1 MLRWGKPK
9 KNKKRFDARYFMNE
23 REERIDELHPGDPG
37 IGDPGISSIEREEG
51 DEEEEEFEVGGSPF
65 PGGSIEDLPPISDDI
80 LQQEKEK
87 ALATKLGLPW
97 RGKRG
102 PNKME
107 PGDFDWGR
115 IPDELDPVE
124 VGWDDV
130 VDELE
135 SAKRKSSRTSEL
147 EET

>member
-1 MLRWGKPK
+1 MSRWGKPI
-9 KNKKRFDARYFMNE
+9 KNKKRFDARYFMSE

-37 IGDPGISSIEREEG
+37 ISSMERDEEG
-51 DEEEEEFEVGGSPF
+51 EEEEFEVGGSPF

-97 RGKRG
+97 REKRG

-107 PGDFDWGR
+107 PGDFDWGEVS
-115 IPDELDPVE
+115 DELDPVE

-130 VDELE
+130 ADELKA
-135 SAKRKSSRTSEL
+135 AKKISSRASEL

>member
-1 MLRWGKPK
+1 MSRWGKPK
-9 KNKKRFDARYFMNE
+9 KNKKRFDARYFMSE

-37 IGDPGISSIEREEG
+37 VGSLERG
-51 DEEEEEFEVGGSPF
+51 RDEEEESKVRGSPF
-65 PGGSIEDLPPISDDI
+65 PGGSIEDLPPVSDDI

-97 RGKRG
+97 RGERG
-102 PNKME
+102 PGKMKS
-107 PGDFDWGR
+107 GDFDWSSVS
-115 IPDELDPVE
+115 DELDPVE
-124 VGWDDV
+124 LEWNDV
-130 VDELE
+130 ADELE

>member
-1 MLRWGKPK
+1 MSRWGKPI

-37 IGDPGISSIEREEG
+37 IGSKKRG
-51 DEEEEEFEVGGSPF
+51 EEELEVDGTPF

-87 ALATKLGLPW
+87 ALAAKLGLPW
-97 RGKRG
+97 RGKG
-102 PNKME
+102 APNKME
-107 PGDFDWGR
+107 PGDFDWSEVS
-115 IPDELDPVE
+115 DELDPVE

-130 VDELE
+130 ADELE
-135 SAKRKSSRTSEL
+135 TAKKISSRTSEL

>member
-1 MLRWGKPK
+1 MSRWGKPI
-9 KNKKRFDARYFMNE
+9 KNKKRFDARYFMSE
-23 REERIDELHPGDPG
+23 REERIDEIHPGDPG
-37 IGDPGISSIEREEG
+37 IDSKKRDRKEPGVDG
-51 DEEEEEFEVGGSPF
+51 APF

-97 RGKRG
+97 KGTGG

-107 PGDFDWGR
+107 PGDFDW
-115 IPDELDPVE
+115 
-124 VGWDDV
+124 DDV
-130 VDELE
+130 VDEVE
-135 SAKRKSSRTSEL
+135 AAQERTARATEL

>member
-1 MLRWGKPK
+1 MSRWGKPI
-9 KNKKRFDARYFMNE
+9 KNKKRFDARYFMSE
-23 REERIDELHPGDPG
+23 REERIDEIHPGDPG
-37 IGDPGISSIEREEG
+37 IRSKGGD
-51 DEEEEEFEVGGSPF
+51 EEEFEVDGAPF

-80 LQQEKEK
+80 LKQEKEK

-97 RGKRG
+97 KGKTG

-107 PGDFDWGR
+107 SGDFD
-115 IPDELDPVE
+115 
-124 VGWDDV
+124 WDDV

-135 SAKRKSSRTSEL
+135 TAREISSRASEL

>member
-1 MLRWGKPK
+1 MSRWGKPI
-9 KNKKRFDARYFMNE
+9 KNKKRFDARYFMSE
-23 REERIDELHPGDPG
+23 REERIDEIHPGDPG
-37 IGDPGISSIEREEG
+37 IDSKKRDRKEL
-51 DEEEEEFEVGGSPF
+51 EVDCAPF

-87 ALATKLGLPW
+87 ALAKKLGLPW
-97 RGKRG
+97 RGKTG

-107 PGDFDWGR
+107 SGDFD
-115 IPDELDPVE
+115 
-124 VGWDDV
+124 WDDV

-135 SAKRKSSRTSEL
+135 TAKKISSRASEL